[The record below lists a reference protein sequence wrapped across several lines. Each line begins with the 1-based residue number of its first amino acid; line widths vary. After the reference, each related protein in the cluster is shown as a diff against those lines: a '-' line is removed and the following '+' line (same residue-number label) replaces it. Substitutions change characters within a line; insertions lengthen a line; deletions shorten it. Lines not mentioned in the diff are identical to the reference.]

1 MNDPKSFYLL
11 DILFERVIDK
21 MGLLKLMR
29 KREIDPEILEDP
41 ESLFLYIRDKAP
53 DSGKKERVLDVLNSF
68 INLKNNLEDL

>member
-1 MNDPKSFYLL
+1 
-11 DILFERVIDK
+11 

-53 DSGKKERVLDVLNSF
+53 DSGKKERVLDVINSF